1 MTIILVIII
10 TVILITILT
19 IIIIIIMTIIEKIKD
34 AMAEVVPE
42 VTRDSFKL
50 NADKI
55 GKGFLSKEKLEFIR
69 S

>member
-1 MTIILVIII
+1 MTIILLIII

-19 IIIIIIMTIIEKIKD
+19 ITIIIMTIIEKIKD

-50 NADKI
+50 NAET
-55 GKGFLSKEKLEFIR
+55 GVHPVLMVLQTTGA
-69 S
+69 

>member
-1 MTIILVIII
+1 MTIILIIII

-19 IIIIIIMTIIEKIKD
+19 ITIIIMTIMEKIKD
-34 AMAEVVPE
+34 EMAEVVPE